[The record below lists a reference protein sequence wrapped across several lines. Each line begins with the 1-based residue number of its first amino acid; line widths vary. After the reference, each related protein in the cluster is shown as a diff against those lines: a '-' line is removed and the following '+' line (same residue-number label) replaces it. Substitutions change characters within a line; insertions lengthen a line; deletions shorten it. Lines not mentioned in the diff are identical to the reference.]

1 MLFCKKKAEKGQTHG
16 DVFNFFIFEEEVCNG
31 GEERAAIT
39 EDFIVEGV
47 GSESSK
53 TGSGPP
59 WICFGSLR

>member
-1 MLFCKKKAEKGQTHG
+1 MGMCSIFY
-16 DVFNFFIFEEEVCNG
+16 IFEEEVCSG